1 MMEKEKAIFILD
13 ALASGSVPQTG
24 EVLKGHQILKEDDV
38 VRALQEAVLTLKL
51 ANRQKAYGPVHLEEE
66 KIVEVMAF
74 FLGIERN
81 PNPHRLAQFFT
92 GSQAVKQEELR
103 KHPLFGNQSQYC
115 RYAQL
120 KDHFSTYFED
130 NPQIVRQYFVDE
142 VAWKQVL
149 YFQKKSFNH
158 LTEQEAADIK
168 LSIGKIP
175 MAKREK
181 LSPELR
187 EIRARFP
194 RSHEPWSSVEKALLG
209 EAISK
214 TNDLYFL
221 SECFQRGKN
230 AIEICGQ
237 KLIYNDEVKVSR
249 VNVTAA

>member
-24 EVLKGHQILKEDDV
+24 EVLKGHQILKEEEV

-51 ANRQKAYGPVHLEEE
+51 ANRQKTYGPVHLEEE

-74 FLGIERN
+74 FFGIERN

-120 KDHFSTYFED
+120 KDHFLIYFEE
-130 NPQIVRQYFVDE
+130 NPEIVRRYFVDE
-142 VAWKQVL
+142 AAWKQVL

-158 LTEQEAADIK
+158 LTEQEAAEIK
-168 LSIGKIP
+168 SSIGKIP
-175 MAKREK
+175 MAKRGK

-194 RSHEPWSSVEKALLG
+194 RSHEPWSLEEKALLG
-209 EAISK
+209 ELLLRPMTCIFCRNVFNGVKMLLKFA
-214 TNDLYFL
+214 D
-221 SECFQRGKN
+221 KN
-230 AIEICGQ
+230 
-237 KLIYNDEVKVSR
+237 
-249 VNVTAA
+249 